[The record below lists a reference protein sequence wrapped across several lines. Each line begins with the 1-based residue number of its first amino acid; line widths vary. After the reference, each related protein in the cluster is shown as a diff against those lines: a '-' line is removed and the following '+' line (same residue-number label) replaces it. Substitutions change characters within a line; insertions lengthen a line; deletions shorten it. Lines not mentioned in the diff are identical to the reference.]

1 MMVLCSVNAC
11 LHVLVGHHALVVTI
25 FGTTHCTL
33 VPVEW
38 QGGHTMQA
46 ATFAWWMQL
55 SMLTKLP
62 RATTSALMELTSRNW
77 RASVPA
83 ANQAFGGK

>member
-11 LHVLVGHHALVVTI
+11 LHVLVGHHALMVTI

-46 ATFAWWMQL
+46 ATFACFEQISLWFVICQ
-55 SMLTKLP
+55 SD
-62 RATTSALMELTSRNW
+62 
-77 RASVPA
+77 V
-83 ANQAFGGK
+83 